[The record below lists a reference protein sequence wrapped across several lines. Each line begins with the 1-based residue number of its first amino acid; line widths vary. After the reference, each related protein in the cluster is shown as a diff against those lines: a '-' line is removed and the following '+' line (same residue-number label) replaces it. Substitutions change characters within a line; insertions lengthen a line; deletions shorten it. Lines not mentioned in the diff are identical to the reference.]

1 MRKCESRE
9 NKNEKFELVIMIQS
23 VNVKLFGQHQTPDR
37 ETIDKFVRKMND
49 KKKNQLDKNEEKN
62 ECPWKWISSKH
73 STKRI
78 ILTIST

>member
-37 ETIDKFVRKMND
+37 END
-49 KKKNQLDKNEEKN
+49 
-62 ECPWKWISSKH
+62 
-73 STKRI
+73 R
-78 ILTIST
+78 

>member
-49 KKKNQLDKNEEKN
+49 KKKT
-62 ECPWKWISSKH
+62 S
-73 STKRI
+73 
-78 ILTIST
+78 